1 VLNYRLLDLCP
12 VRRNEL
18 ALNSAGV
25 GTGDRCLPVLIQL
38 GRFDR
43 VRNSVVVVLDCDI
56 VVMMMMATTMSDAC
70 RFFSID
76 MHDFF
81 CRRVR
86 MVPAATEQSMQG

>member
-1 VLNYRLLDLCP
+1 MLNSRLLNLCT

-43 VRNSVVVVLDCDI
+43 VRNSVVVVLDCDM
-56 VVMMMMATTMSDAC
+56 VVMMMATTMSDAC

-76 MHDFF
+76 MRDFF